1 MANGYAKLMNIKG
14 ELQKFTDSSYQKF
27 INMTKISARKS
38 VIVQAIP
45 INVNFS
51 M

>member
-1 MANGYAKLMNIKG
+1 MANGYARLMNIKG
-14 ELQKFTDSSYQKF
+14 ELQNFTDSSYQKF
-27 INMTKISARKS
+27 INMTRISARKS
-38 VIVQAIP
+38 VIVETSP